1 MKTTRN
7 GGGLLGVLG
16 GVGPLASAEFLRT
29 IYEHALGAREQ
40 TAPRVVLYSDPSFP
54 DRTETLLAGDDD
66 LLLEP
71 LEAALR
77 ALSAAGAAR
86 VVICCVTLHHLL
98 PRLPGELRARVWS
111 LLDVIFE
118 GVRRGRRRRLLFCT
132 SGSRRLG
139 IFERHEGWASARDYI
154 VLPGDEDQA
163 LIHDLIYRVK
173 RNEDIGLIAP
183 ALTRLLAA
191 YGTDSFIAGCTEMH
205 LLAKYVNAGDGG
217 REGRTCLDPLTI
229 IAEEVAKENL

>member
-1 MKTTRN
+1 METTRRKDE
-7 GGGLLGVLG
+7 LLGVLG

-29 IYEHALGAREQ
+29 IYERALGEREQ
-40 TAPRVVLYSDPSFP
+40 TAPRVVMYSDPSFP

-77 ALSAAGAAR
+77 ALCAAGASR

-98 PRLPGELRARVWS
+98 PRLPHELRAKVWS
-111 LLDVIFE
+111 LPDVIFE
-118 GVRRGRRRRLLFCT
+118 GVRRSRRRHLLFCT

-139 IFERHEGWASARDYI
+139 IFERHEGWAKARDYI
-154 VLPGDEDQA
+154 VLPEGGDQA
-163 LIHDLIYRVK
+163 LIHDIIYRVK
-173 RNEDIGLIAP
+173 RNEDLGRLAP
-183 ALTRLLAA
+183 TLKGLLAA

-205 LLAKYVNAGDGG
+205 LLAKYVNSGDEG
-217 REGRTCLDPLTI
+217 RERRTCLDPLTI